1 MTTDEKKAFLRK
13 AYRLDKVIKSQSAEL
28 TVLRAALQSIGGG
41 GSDGMPHGYRYNGET
56 GEINAIVRA
65 VDLEAKLQE
74 EIRATVARWNEIHD
88 AIEQLRNVDER
99 LVIRYRYI
107 EGRTWD
113 EIGLELRFSNSR
125 IKQLHDSAIDHI
137 VLPEPKESKKNPAS
151 DQN

>member
-1 MTTDEKKAFLRK
+1 MTPDEKKAFLRK

-28 TVLRAALQSIGGG
+28 TVLRAALQSIGG

-74 EIRATVARWNEIHD
+74 EIRQTVARWNEIHD

-113 EIGLELRFSNSR
+113 EIGLELRLSNSR
-125 IKQLHDSAIDHI
+125 VKQLHEYAIEHIEIPERGKKSAQA
-137 VLPEPKESKKNPAS
+137 V
-151 DQN
+151 QN

>member
-1 MTTDEKKAFLRK
+1 MTPDEKKAFLRK

-74 EIRATVARWNEIHD
+74 EIRQTVARWNEIHD

-113 EIGLELRFSNSR
+113 EIGLELRLSNSR
-125 IKQLHDSAIDHI
+125 VKQLHEYAIEHI
-137 VLPEPKESKKNPAS
+137 EIPDRNKKNAQAV
-151 DQN
+151 QN